1 MNRRKAFLFSVPL
14 LYCLWNELI
23 FSLFLKQG
31 FTYHKITFAVT
42 WGLFLYW
49 IGQIPKDRAMAW
61 RLQTIPAA
69 FGTIIYCAQVSYYTL
84 FETPFYL
91 KSISGAGDTMT
102 DFFSV
107 VVDAVI
113 AVAPAFLLLLSYFVL
128 WCTLYRMCFLTVS
141 YDEKR
146 GWYSLTAFT
155 AAVCISFTGA
165 ILDYHGAISPS
176 YMMLYEFVPT
186 ESVKTFGM
194 LATEFLDVKYNLLHL
209 QATRPETIRLNMEQ
223 IVIDVPD
230 APSEAADA
238 ATEQP
243 DHEGAIQPDGE
254 EKLLEHDG
262 HDNVLVNATVYP
274 AEEYNAMDL
283 PFSRELDKDEEL
295 RNADFADMNSYFSNR
310 TPSRKNDYTG
320 MFQGK
325 NLILITAEAFSRFA
339 IDPELTPTLY
349 RLQTEGFRFNH
360 FYTPIWGV
368 STSDGEFVATTG
380 LIPKAG
386 SWSYTEI
393 ASHYMPFG
401 FGNQFKNLG
410 YLTQAFHNHSYTYYN
425 RNLSYPTMGYDFY
438 AKGHGLELTDTW
450 PESDVEMI
458 EQSFPLY
465 ASPDTPFHVYY
476 MTVSGHLEYTWDSNA
491 MSVKHRERIE
501 QSRFAECSDEVK
513 AYMACQLELE
523 DALTELIRRLTESGD
538 LADTVIALSPDHYPY
553 GLTIEQYRELRGE
566 DFDETFGLYES
577 TFLLWNSEM
586 KEPISVDTYC
596 SSLDIAPTLSNL
608 FGLTYDSRLY
618 IGTDIFGSVKP
629 VVCFQDRSFITDR
642 IMYDN
647 TNQKITS
654 LDGGEVSEDYLTEC
668 ISMVKNRFYY
678 SAKIIE
684 TDYYGY
690 LFDKLPDL
698 VP

>member
-1 MNRRKAFLFSVPL
+1 MNRRKYFLLFIPL
-14 LYCLWNELI
+14 FYNLWNELI

-31 FTYHKITFAVT
+31 FTIHKILFSLT

-49 IGQIPKDRAMAW
+49 IGQIPKDRPMAW

-113 AVAPAFLLLLSYFVL
+113 AVAPAFLLLLAWFIL
-128 WCTLYRMCFLTVS
+128 WCTWYRMQFIAVP
-141 YDEKR
+141 YDEQR
-146 GWYSLTAFT
+146 GWRSLVVFT
-155 AAVCISFTGA
+155 GAVCITFTGA

-194 LATEFLDVKYNLLHL
+194 LATEFLDVKYNILHL

-223 IVIDVPD
+223 IVIDVPESPQTMVQD
-230 APSEAADA
+230 L
-238 ATEQP
+238 P
-243 DHEGAIQPDGE
+243 DQEGAIQPEAE
-254 EKLLEHDG
+254 EKELPHDG
-262 HDNVLVNATVYP
+262 HDNVLVNTTVYDP
-274 AEEYNAMDL
+274 EEYNALDL
-283 PFSRELDKDEEL
+283 PFSREVDKEEEM
-295 RNADFADMNSYFSNR
+295 RNIDYADMNSYFSNR

-320 MFQGK
+320 YFEGK
-325 NLILITAEAFSRFA
+325 NLVLITAEAFSAFA

-349 RLQTEGFRFNH
+349 RLQNEGFRFHH

-386 SWSYTEI
+386 TWSYTEI

-401 FGNQFKNLG
+401 LGNQFKNLG

-438 AKGHGLELTDTW
+438 AKGHGLELSDTW
-450 PESDVEMI
+450 PESDVEMM
-458 EQSFPLY
+458 EQSVPLY
-465 ASPDTPFHVYY
+465 TTPDTPFHVYY

-491 MSVKHRERIE
+491 MSAKHREQIE
-501 QSRFAECSDEVK
+501 NSRFASCSEEVK
-513 AYMACQLELE
+513 AYMASQLELE
-523 DALTELIRRLTESGD
+523 EAMASLLQQLEASGD

-553 GLTIEQYRELRGE
+553 GLTIEQYRELRGA

-586 KEPISVDTYC
+586 KEPIDVDTYC

-608 FGLTYDSRLY
+608 FGLPYDSRLY
-618 IGTDIFGSVKP
+618 IGTDIFGSVNP

-654 LDGGEVSEDYLTEC
+654 LDGGEVSEDYLSEC
-668 ISMVKNRFYY
+668 IAMVKNRFYY

-690 LFDKLPDL
+690 LFDKLPDV